1 MHFMDQ
7 GLNKVVCRRHLLT
20 FLLLGC
26 LVLGTVTVARAD
38 DTVIEATVNVPY
50 VVQFGFGSYN
60 VGGLTTNT
68 YRVPLTHTFAL
79 GEAQDDWRLKLTA
92 YLGYTHVDFET
103 RLIGPKLTARQEY
116 AFVLPHAELLI
127 PLQKGWLLK
136 PYFSAGSGYGFNGSI
151 QLEGYRRESL
161 EDGFDILYAGGV
173 GTLYE
178 LQLLNFDMSLGSRL
192 GWAGEILVDGG
203 KNQGFGTFQT
213 GLEIRH
219 PLGISLAGK
228 QFDLAGS
235 FIYYYFFPA
244 AEFSMPGER
253 PLKVT
258 NQYEFGTTLGMTKPR
273 TLWIFENPQI
283 GVSYRFGDGMTGF
296 RLNVGFPF

>member
-1 MHFMDQ
+1 MY
-7 GLNKVVCRRHLLT
+7 RRQLFT
-20 FLLLGC
+20 FLLLGS
-26 LVLGTVTVARAD
+26 LALATVTVARAD
-38 DTVIEATVNVPY
+38 SSDVIEATVNVPY

-60 VGGLTTNT
+60 AGGITTNT

-79 GEAQDDWRLKLTA
+79 GEARDDWSLKLTA

-127 PLQKGWLLK
+127 PLQKSWLLK
-136 PYFSAGSGYGFNGSI
+136 PYFSVGSGYGFNGSI
-151 QLEGYRRESL
+151 QLEGYSRESL
-161 EDGFDILYAGGV
+161 EDGFDILYAAGV

-178 LQLLNFDMSLGSRL
+178 LQLQNFNISLGSRL
-192 GWAGEILVDGG
+192 GWAGEILIDGG
-203 KNQGFGTFQT
+203 KDQGFGTFQT

-244 AEFSMPGER
+244 AEFSMPGEQ

-258 NQYEFGTTLGMTKPR
+258 NQYEFGTTLGMTKPNR
-273 TLWIFENPQI
+273 LWIFENPQI
-283 GVSYRFGDGMTGF
+283 GASYRFGDGMTGF
-296 RLNVGFPF
+296 RLNMGFPF